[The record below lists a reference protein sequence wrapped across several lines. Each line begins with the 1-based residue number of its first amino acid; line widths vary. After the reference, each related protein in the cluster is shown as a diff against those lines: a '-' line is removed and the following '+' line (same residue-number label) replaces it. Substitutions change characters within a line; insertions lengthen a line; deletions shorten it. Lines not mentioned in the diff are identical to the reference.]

1 VSISVSL
8 LLQGPI
14 SSAKTPEVHFMPQ
27 EGNDTIN
34 QKVLTSRLFADYL
47 DCPMKCFL
55 RATGAPVGENILAVA
70 KEKRSESYGREA
82 IIQRFGESNA
92 VLDRKIR
99 TQCFE
104 ARVQIVQ
111 PLRPKATSPML
122 IHFVPTNKVTRN
134 DKLGATFNAMV
145 LSKSQR
151 GEINLVRLV
160 HGHHWTILSAKASTL
175 FVCRARSYQICASRK
190 KANRANVD
198 NTRFPQLAV
207 RRKENCGTENSLES
221 CDKPSILFTAFVH
234 SERVEHLRA
243 S

>member
-1 VSISVSL
+1 MKTY
-8 LLQGPI
+8 LQ
-14 SSAKTPEVHFMPQ
+14 SRRR
-27 EGNDTIN
+27 NDR
-34 QKVLTSRLFADYL
+34 SHMA
-47 DCPMKCFL
+47 
-55 RATGAPVGENILAVA
+55 
-70 KEKRSESYGREA
+70 EKRSFSDSES
-82 IIQRFGESNA
+82 
-92 VLDRKIR
+92 R
-99 TQCFE
+99 TLFSI
-104 ARVQIVQ
+104 ARSAHNV
-111 PLRPKATSPML
+111 LRPEFRLFNRFDQKATSPML